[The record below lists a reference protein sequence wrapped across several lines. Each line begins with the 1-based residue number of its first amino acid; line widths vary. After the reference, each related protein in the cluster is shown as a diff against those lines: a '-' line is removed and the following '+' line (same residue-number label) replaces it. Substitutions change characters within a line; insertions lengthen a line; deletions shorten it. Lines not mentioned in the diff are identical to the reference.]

1 MRGPPRNRRSA
12 RVEDPNTQCTS
23 ESRRLQRVAVSQA
36 RISRNLSRG
45 GIASWRSG
53 GARALNRVARAA
65 RGMRSGPWTPREELD
80 CLEAFED
87 HGPAFFK
94 AGVCFTEAKVRCHFD
109 KIQEAVVTRDI
120 WQIKDYVDRF
130 FSTATSPEER
140 RDIFTRKL
148 AAAVEALEADDVW
161 RHQRAQAA
169 SEQVDVAASADVAA
183 YLKAAAAVAT
193 ATDKDAA
200 RAERDALEEAAVN
213 AYPDLFPVVEARRP
227 CPNSRAAA
235 PLA

>member
-1 MRGPPRNRRSA
+1 MSKTLTHRARR
-12 RVEDPNTQCTS
+12 
-23 ESRRLQRVAVSQA
+23 ESRRLQRVAASQA
-36 RISRNLSRG
+36 RISRNKSQG
-45 GIASWRSG
+45 NVNHSQTM
-53 GARALNRVARAA
+53 ALNRVARAA
-65 RGMRSGPWTPREELD
+65 RGLRSGPWSSREELA
-80 CLEAFED
+80 CLEALED

-94 AGVCFTEAKVRCHFD
+94 AGVCFTEAKVRCDFV
-109 KIQEAVVTRDI
+109 KIQEAIKTRDI
-120 WQIKDYVDRF
+120 GQIKSYVDRLL
-130 FSTATSPEER
+130 STATSPADR

-148 AAAVEALEADDVW
+148 AAAVVALEADDAW

-183 YLKAAAAVAT
+183 YLEAAAAVAT
-193 ATDKDAA
+193 ASDKAAA